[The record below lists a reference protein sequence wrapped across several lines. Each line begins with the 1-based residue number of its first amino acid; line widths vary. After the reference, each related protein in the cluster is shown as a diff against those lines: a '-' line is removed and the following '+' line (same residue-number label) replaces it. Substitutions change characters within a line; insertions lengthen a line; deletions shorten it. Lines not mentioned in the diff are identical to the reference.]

1 MTSDGNVRA
10 TPSDEKSSANT
21 GPTSPATKTY
31 VMSHSPTSKE
41 DPAIWQE
48 ADLHPTLN
56 INDGST
62 ETRAKVLISSAE
74 GSPAKTSP
82 SPDAKQDSPA
92 SEADCSSSSSESLTL
107 FSPTEDGSSLRMYP
121 DFFHLTV
128 DEISPSFSRRWP
140 KSGFMTSPG
149 ECWTV
154 DTSECPS
161 AGDVSSSL
169 EDVLLDEVPP
179 RFYLSQ
185 KAAAGILRRA
195 SRRSKKLPGA
205 LRTALE
211 ALARSKEEGDGMEKA
226 KTSSQSPSEP
236 KTPSK
241 ADTETTLTMTPTSQP
256 TRSPVRRLTPTE
268 CERLQG
274 FPDGWTIL
282 RPTDDDTPPAE
293 TPSP

>member
-1 MTSDGNVRA
+1 MKSNGNA
-10 TPSDEKSSANT
+10 KSTPSDEKSSAST

-31 VMSHSPTSKE
+31 VMSHSPTSKD
-41 DPAIWQE
+41 DPAIWRE
-48 ADLHPTLN
+48 ANLHPTLN
-56 INDGST
+56 SYNEQS
-62 ETRAKVLISSAE
+62 ETRTKALISSAE

-92 SEADCSSSSSESLTL
+92 SEADSSSSSSESQTL
-107 FSPTEDGSSLRMYP
+107 FSQSEDGSSLKMSP
-121 DFFHLTV
+121 DFFHPTV
-128 DEISPSFSRRWP
+128 DEISPSFSRRWS

-149 ECWTV
+149 DCWTA
-154 DTSECPS
+154 DTSECHS
-161 AGDVSSSL
+161 GGGVSSSL
-169 EDVLLDEVPP
+169 ADVLLDEVPP

-195 SRRSKKLPGA
+195 SRRNKKLPGA

-211 ALARSKEEGDGMEKA
+211 ALARSPHQSDGTEKA

-241 ADTETTLTMTPTSQP
+241 ADTETTLTMTPTSSQAQ
-256 TRSPVRRLTPTE
+256 VRRLTPTE

-293 TPSP
+293 MPSP